1 MSEEKASFPT
11 KRIFPIVENAF
22 KASKKHKNKRVKKEK
37 KDKSKAKCVPSFL
50 LHDGCCE
57 TDFTQKQETKKRK
70 KTKKKNKRE
79 EDFQKPKIKKQPN
92 KLEDTQLQPIIFISP
107 DQETKQQHSTENESH
122 RRVKE
127 RGKIIKRVIFN
138 LPTETNQPATNYNEH
153 GKKQFVGESSLES
166 STAEEMN
173 SQDLFITQKSFL
185 DPCVEISSSSSCN
198 EATIATEATAM
209 KAPEKSSS
217 RSTAEA
223 TTQTENFFTFSA
235 LSSSL
240 RFQQQKNTATCSEE
254 PVDLSLPN
262 RTRRTHRPKHP
273 ALESANPPK
282 LKISDTSSED
292 GDAGSKSKGDLLQLK
307 VVQTR
312 LNESFF
318 FKVKGEDSPKPMCP
332 LMKFTESVE
341 KRGKK

>member
-1 MSEEKASFPT
+1 MASFPT

-22 KASKKHKNKRVKKEK
+22 KASKKHKNKKGKKEK
-37 KDKSKAKCVPSFL
+37 KDKSKNKHVPNFL
-50 LHDGCCE
+50 SHDGCCE

-70 KTKKKNKRE
+70 KARKKTKRK
-79 EDFQKPKIKKQPN
+79 EDFQRPKIKKQPG
-92 KLEDTQLQPIIFISP
+92 KPEDTQQIQPIIFISP
-107 DQETKQQHSTENESH
+107 DQETPQQHSAENDCH
-122 RRVKE
+122 RSVKE
-127 RGKIIKRVIFN
+127 MGKIKKRVIFN
-138 LPTETNQPATNYNEH
+138 LPNEQNRPAKTNYNEF

-166 STAEEMN
+166 SAAEEMN

-185 DPCVEISSSSSCN
+185 DPYVEISSSSSCN
-198 EATIATEATAM
+198 EATTV
-209 KAPEKSSS
+209 KAPEKRSW

-223 TTQTENFFTFSA
+223 TTQTENFFSLPA
-235 LSSSL
+235 LASSL
-240 RFQQQKNTATCSEE
+240 RFQQNTSMCSEE

-262 RTRRTHRPKHP
+262 RTRRMHRPKHP
-273 ALESANPPK
+273 AVESANPPK

-292 GDAGSKSKGDLLQLK
+292 SDTVSKTKGDLLQLK
-307 VVQTR
+307 VIQTR

-341 KRGKK
+341 KRMKK

>member
-1 MSEEKASFPT
+1 MASFPT
-11 KRIFPIVENAF
+11 KRIFPIVENAL
-22 KASKKHKNKRVKKEK
+22 KASKKHKNKKVKKEK
-37 KDKSKAKCVPSFL
+37 KDKSKTKCVPSFL
-50 LHDGCCE
+50 LHDDCCE
-57 TDFTQKQETKKRK
+57 TDLTQKQETKKRK
-70 KTKKKNKRE
+70 KARKKNKRE
-79 EDFQKPKIKKQPN
+79 EDSQKPKIKKQPN
-92 KLEDTQLQPIIFISP
+92 KPEDTHQIQPVIFISP
-107 DQETKQQHSTENESH
+107 DQETKQQHSTENDCH

-127 RGKIIKRVIFN
+127 TGKIKKRVIFN
-138 LPTETNQPATNYNEH
+138 LPTEKKQPARTNYNEL

-166 STAEEMN
+166 STAEEVN

-185 DPCVEISSSSSCN
+185 DPYVEISSSSSCN
-198 EATIATEATAM
+198 EATIV
-209 KAPEKSSS
+209 KAPEKSSC

-223 TTQTENFFTFSA
+223 TTQTEDFFTFPA

-240 RFQQQKNTATCSEE
+240 RFQQQNTATCSEE
-254 PVDLSLPN
+254 PVDLSFPN
-262 RTRRTHRPKHP
+262 RTRRMHRPKHP
-273 ALESANPPK
+273 APPK

-292 GDAGSKSKGDLLQLK
+292 GDAGCKSKGDLLQLK

>member
-1 MSEEKASFPT
+1 MASFPT

-22 KASKKHKNKRVKKEK
+22 KASKKHKNKKVKKEK
-37 KDKSKAKCVPSFL
+37 KDKSKTKCVPSFL

-70 KTKKKNKRE
+70 KARKKNKHE

-92 KLEDTQLQPIIFISP
+92 KPEDTHQLQPIIFISP

-127 RGKIIKRVIFN
+127 IGKIKKRVIFN
-138 LPTETNQPATNYNEH
+138 LPTEKNQPARNYNEH
-153 GKKQFVGESSLES
+153 GKKQIVGESSLES

-185 DPCVEISSSSSCN
+185 DPYVEISSSSSCN
-198 EATIATEATAM
+198 EATIV

-223 TTQTENFFTFSA
+223 TTQTENFFTFPA

-240 RFQQQKNTATCSEE
+240 RFQQQNTAMCSEE

-262 RTRRTHRPKHP
+262 RTRRMHRAKHP
-273 ALESANPPK
+273 ANPPK

>member
-1 MSEEKASFPT
+1 MASFPT

-22 KASKKHKNKRVKKEK
+22 KASKKHKNKKVKKEK
-37 KDKSKAKCVPSFL
+37 KDKSKTKCAPSFL

-57 TDFTQKQETKKRK
+57 TDFPQKQVTKKRK
-70 KTKKKNKRE
+70 KARKKNKRE

-92 KLEDTQLQPIIFISP
+92 KPEDTQQIQPIIFISP
-107 DQETKQQHSTENESH
+107 DQVTKRQHSTENDCR

-127 RGKIIKRVIFN
+127 TGKIKKRVIFN
-138 LPTETNQPATNYNEH
+138 LPTETGQPARTNYNEL
-153 GKKQFVGESSLES
+153 GKKQFLGESSLES

-185 DPCVEISSSSSCN
+185 DPYVEISSSSSCN
-198 EATIATEATAM
+198 EATIV
-209 KAPEKSSS
+209 KASPEKSSC

-223 TTQTENFFTFSA
+223 TSQTENFFTFPA

-240 RFQQQKNTATCSEE
+240 RFQQQQNTAMCSEE

-262 RTRRTHRPKHP
+262 RTRRTHR
-273 ALESANPPK
+273 SANPPK